1 MYLNLIE
8 MLIYKNLMKYSTVK
22 QVGLLEYRYIRRF
35 DRYFY
40 NLSIIFI

>member
-1 MYLNLIE
+1 MYLNLTE

-22 QVGLLEYRYIRRF
+22 RVGLLECRYIRRF
-35 DRYFY
+35 DNYFY

>member
-1 MYLNLIE
+1 

-35 DRYFY
+35 DRYFLKIY
-40 NLSIIFI
+40 QLYLYEKS